1 MNTILHIGVGNFF
14 RAHQAAYTQGLDGWQ
29 YVGASLRS
37 ARMADGLSAQGNAY
51 TLVIKGGDVPEY
63 RKIDVLREVIV
74 APQEPARLLA
84 VLAAPETKVVTI
96 TVTESGYCL
105 GPDGALDLAHADVA
119 HDLATPDAPRS
130 LIGILA
136 YGLAQRWAA
145 GAEAI
150 TVVSCDNLPGNGGK
164 LQAAVAALGEAA
176 GLGDLVTN
184 AVRFPNTMVDR
195 ITPATTD
202 ALRQEVAQAT
212 GWQDAMPVETEAFSE
227 WVIEDDFAGARPA
240 WDVSGAQ
247 FVADVE
253 AFEQRKLWLLNGAHS
268 YLAYRGQLAG
278 HTYVHQAINDPVLR
292 GQVKALF
299 AAATVHLP
307 AGIQADTGA
316 YADQL
321 LARFENPSL
330 NHELAQIAQDGS
342 LKLPIRWGEMLRDDD
357 VAGVYLDGLAAWVSW
372 VWQVCATGAAL
383 SDPAAERLRTIC
395 AEADSAQQACGLLLA
410 VALPDD
416 LAKQHASSIASR
428 LK

>member
-37 ARMADGLSAQGNAY
+37 ARMAEGLAAQGNAY
-51 TLVIKGGDVPEY
+51 TLVIKGGDAPEC

-74 APQEPARLLA
+74 APQEPARLQA

-105 GPDGALDLAHADVA
+105 GPDGTLDKAHADVA
-119 HDLATPDAPRS
+119 HDLSAPETPRC

-136 YGLAQRWAA
+136 YGLAQRWEA
-145 GAEAI
+145 GAGPI

-164 LQAAVAALGEAA
+164 LRAAVATFAEAA
-176 GLGDLVTN
+176 SLRDVVTDD
-184 AVRFPNTMVDR
+184 VRFPNTMVDR

-240 WDVSGAQ
+240 WDAGGAQ
-247 FVADVE
+247 FVTDVE

-268 YLAYRGQLAG
+268 YLAYRGQLEG
-278 HTYVHQAINDPVLR
+278 HTYVHQAINDPALR
-292 GQVKALF
+292 GQVEALF
-299 AAATVHLP
+299 AAATAHLP

-357 VAGVYLDGLAAWVSW
+357 VADVYFDGLAAWVSW
-372 VWQVCATGAAL
+372 VWQVCASGVAL
-383 SDPAAERLRTIC
+383 NDPAAARLERIC
-395 AEADSAQQACGLLLA
+395 AEADSAQQACRLLLA
-410 VALPDD
+410 VALRDD
-416 LAKQHASSIASR
+416 LAARHATAVASR
-428 LK
+428 LT